1 MNYSRTIREY
11 CLQNPGMLFDM
22 SYEHKKHFEMVPYRT
37 FCKILS
43 RLEDEGILKPYSK
56 GLYIISSDNIKEDP
70 VIAFYANENTGLV
83 VGYKM
88 YNEFGITE
96 HTEKPIVIYTNAM
109 ETTTKNIGDDYKL
122 ILFDEMFDD
131 HIKKLIICLELIQNG
146 RNIIDYDLKRIY
158 EVLQDYLQYYDDF
171 SFRTIVKNIRYS
183 LSTIATLDE
192 LLSKLHVPN
201 MALEIAKKYYHDA

>member
-1 MNYSRTIREY
+1 
-11 CLQNPGMLFDM
+11 
-22 SYEHKKHFEMVPYRT
+22 MVPYRT

-56 GLYIISSDNIKEDP
+56 GLYIINSDNIKEDP

-83 VGYKM
+83 VGYKL
-88 YNEFGITE
+88 YNDLGITE

-122 ILFDEMFDD
+122 ILFDAMFDD
-131 HIKKLIICLELIQNG
+131 DIKKLIICLELIENG
-146 RNIIDYDLKRIY
+146 RKIIDYDLKRIY
-158 EVLQDYLQYYDDF
+158 KVIQDYLQYYDNF
-171 SFRTIVKNIRYS
+171 SFETIAKNIRYS

-201 MALEIAKKYYHDA
+201 RVMEIAKKYYQNA

>member
-11 CLQNPGMLFDM
+11 CLQNPGMMFDM
-22 SYEHKKHFEMVPYRT
+22 SYEHKKHFEIVPYRT

-56 GLYIISSDNIKEDP
+56 GLYIINSGNIKEDP

-83 VGYKM
+83 VGYKL
-88 YNEFGITE
+88 YNDLGITE
-96 HTEKPIVIYTNAM
+96 HAEKPIVIFTNAM
-109 ETTTKNIGDDYKL
+109 ETTTKNIGNDYKL
-122 ILFDEMFDD
+122 ILFDAMFDD
-131 HIKKLIICLELIQNG
+131 NIKKLIICLELIENG
-146 RNIIDYDLKRIY
+146 RKIIDYDLKRIY
-158 EVLQDYLQYYDDF
+158 EVIQDYLQYYDNF
-171 SFRTIVKNIRYS
+171 SFETIVENIRYS

-201 MALEIAKKYYHDA
+201 RVMEIAKKYYQNA